1 MSDII
6 RLLPETVANQIAAGE
21 VIQRPASAVK
31 ELVENAVDAGSTRIE
46 LITKDSGKTLIH
58 IIDNGCGMSAT
69 DARLSFSRHATSKIR
84 LADDLFNIRTKGF
97 RGEALASI
105 AAVAQVE
112 LKTRRAEDETGTW
125 IQIDGNVV
133 KFQEPI
139 GMEPGTSIAVR
150 NLFFNIPA
158 RRNFLKS
165 DPIEGR
171 HVIEEFERISL
182 AHPEVSFHLNQNG
195 VEIFKLPVSNLRQ
208 RIVNINGGNYN
219 ERLVPVH
226 EETSLLTLSGFVGKP
241 EFARK
246 TRGEQYLFVNKRFI
260 KDGYLHHAVTTAFED
275 LLPKDSYASYWI
287 YIDIDPKR
295 IDVNIH
301 PTKTEIKFDD
311 ERSVYAIV
319 RAAVKR
325 SLGQYSVSPALDF
338 ERENTFDVPHD
349 MRYKAVNK
357 PMVSVNTDYNPF
369 RNSSTPLASSGW
381 EKVFEDVSR
390 VSLSTEMETIPF
402 EAEKESNPSYPEV
415 LFQSGRYIICRQEN
429 QLILIDGV
437 AAHQRILYNEFSA
450 SGEKQ
455 SVQQELFPQ
464 TIHFAAA
471 DLELVKSMQQDLL
484 QMGFELKEFGGNT
497 FVLHSLPQGI
507 PSSEAT
513 GIIESILEQYKHF
526 SDVYTTGKRSELA
539 RAIALSLSVKN
550 DQTLSMKEMDFIVQ
564 QLYHSEKNGIGLNGK
579 ACMVRLTANDLSTL
593 FK

>member
-31 ELVENAVDAGSTRIE
+31 ELIENAVDAGSTRID

-58 IIDNGCGMSAT
+58 IIDNGSGMSAT

-112 LKTRRAEDETGTW
+112 MKTRRSDDETGTW

-133 KFQEPI
+133 KFQEPTSTA
-139 GMEPGTSIAVR
+139 PGTSIAVR
-150 NLFFNIPA
+150 NLFFNVPA

-171 HVIEEFERISL
+171 HIIEEFERIAL
-182 AHPEVSFHLNQNG
+182 AHPDISFHLNQNG
-195 VEIFKLPVSNLRQ
+195 VELFKLPVSNLRQ

-226 EETSLLTLSGFVGKP
+226 EETTLLTITGFIGKP

-260 KDGYLHHAVTTAFED
+260 KDGYLHHAITNAFDE
-275 LLPKDSYASYWI
+275 LLSKDSFASYWI

-301 PTKTEIKFDD
+301 PNKTELKFDD

-319 RAAVKR
+319 RSAVKR
-325 SLGQYSVSPALDF
+325 SLGQYSVSPVLDF
-338 ERENTFDVPHD
+338 EREKSFDLPHD
-349 MRYKAVNK
+349 MRFKAVTK
-357 PMVSVNTDYNPF
+357 PTVTVNTEYNPF
-369 RNSSTPLASSGW
+369 QQPNNTLASSGW
-381 EKVFEDVSR
+381 EKVFEDVKSIT
-390 VSLSTEMETIPF
+390 LPQQTELLPP
-402 EAEKESNPSYPEV
+402 ESDDKKMAALPEV
-415 LFQSGRYIICRQEN
+415 LFQSGRYILCRLIN
-429 QLILIDGV
+429 QLVIVDSV
-437 AAHQRILYNEFSA
+437 AAHQRILFDSFLSLKE
-450 SGEKQ
+450 Q
-455 SVQQELFPQ
+455 SLKQQELFPQ
-464 TIHFAAA
+464 TLHFSAA
-471 DLELVKSMQQDLL
+471 DLELVKSMQEDLNE
-484 QMGFELKEFGGNT
+484 MGFELKEFGGNT
-497 FVLHSLPQGI
+497 MVLHTLPQGI
-507 PSSEAT
+507 TSSEAA
-513 GIIESILEQYKHF
+513 GIIEGILEQYKHF
-526 SDVYTTGKRSELA
+526 SDRYVTGKRNELA
-539 RAIALSLSVKN
+539 KAIAISLSVKSN
-550 DQTLSMKEMDFIVQ
+550 QSLSKEEMELIIHRLHESENKVMGLDGKPCIIKLTTLEIS
-564 QLYHSEKNGIGLNGK
+564 S
-579 ACMVRLTANDLSTL
+579 L